1 MTLPNQPTVLL
12 AALFLAACASS
23 PRVQTGPDARVNA
36 QGLHFVDNTDM
47 SEAWFRPDADLT
59 QYNKLMIVSAGTH
72 FVDAEAASDKQR
84 QRYERFEE
92 IMIEEFTL
100 ALREL
105 RGFEITDTP
114 GPGVLLLHGAVVNV
128 TLEENNPGPRERV
141 FVNEL
146 GSADLVIDLRDSVT
160 GQEIVAARDNGVLES
175 AGGRMTE
182 LSDAATS
189 AAARRLAKGW
199 ATLLRDRLDT
209 LAGYRLGSADSR

>member
-1 MTLPNQPTVLL
+1 MTLPIRSTVLL

-23 PRVQTGPDARVNA
+23 PRVQMGPDARVNG
-36 QGLHFVDNTDM
+36 QGLHFVDNTVM

-72 FVDAEAASDKQR
+72 FIDTEAASDKQR

-128 TLEENNPGPRERV
+128 ALEENNSGPRERV

-175 AGGRMTE
+175 AGGRMME
-182 LSDAATS
+182 ISDATTS

-209 LAGYRLGSADSR
+209 LAGYRLGGAESG